1 MILGGDGIVG
11 GVKLKNL
18 WVLCLVGDSFG
29 RRSVF
34 KVINLNENLNI
45 EILFLI
51 TLIIEQRKFVI
62 NAYQLKL

>member
-51 TLIIEQRKFVI
+51 TLIIE
-62 NAYQLKL
+62 